1 MEDFNDI
8 MMKYDPTKNTTKNIL
23 TKYEKAKIISNRA
36 EQIQRNAPIY
46 VDLDRTKFSPIEIAI
61 KELEQR
67 TIPFMICRKLPN
79 GLTEYFRLDDMIIN

>member
-8 MMKYDPTKNTTKNIL
+8 MSRYDPTKNTTRNIL

-46 VDLDRTKFSPIEIAI
+46 VDVDRKKMSPIDIAI
-61 KELEQR
+61 KELDER
-67 TIPFMICRKLPN
+67 KLPFMIQRKLPN
-79 GLTEYFRLDDMIIN
+79 GLVEYFRLDDMIIN

>member
-8 MMKYDPTKNTTKNIL
+8 MARYDPTKNTTRNIL

-46 VDLDRTKFSPIEIAI
+46 VDVDRKKMSPIDIAI
-61 KELEQR
+61 KELDER
-67 TIPFMICRKLPN
+67 KLPFMIQRKLPN
-79 GLTEYFRLDDMIIN
+79 GLVEYFRLDDMIIN